1 MNANFFNAL
10 KEGNVELTRDQL
22 KQINGGNILYAVAG
36 IVVGCSDGTTRSCS
50 GTDCTGKDNVGCS
63 CDGGTVS
70 KSCDDDPAQ

>member
-22 KQINGGNILYAVAG
+22 KQINGGFSLISAAG
-36 IVVGCSDGTTRSCS
+36 VVVSCGGGTSVSCS

-63 CDGGTVS
+63 CDNGADS
-70 KSCDDDPAQ
+70 KPCPDQEQ